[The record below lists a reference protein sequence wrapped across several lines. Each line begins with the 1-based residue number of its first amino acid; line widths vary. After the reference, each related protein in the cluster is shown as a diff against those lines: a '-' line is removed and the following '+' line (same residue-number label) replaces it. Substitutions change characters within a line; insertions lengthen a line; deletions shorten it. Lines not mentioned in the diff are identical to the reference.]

1 MKIVLSLFVVI
12 VIAVVAGGF
21 YIANNMNGLVKDAVE
36 DVGSQVLKTSVTLK
50 AVNIQLLQ
58 GKAKISGLTI
68 ANPQGF
74 DQPHVFQMDN
84 IAVELD
90 LASLI
95 DRVVN
100 VKEVTIDGANVIA
113 EQKGLGTNLQ
123 ALMKNL
129 EGSPDSSNQT
139 VAEDGSSSPE
149 ILIKVGLFQFINSS
163 TNFVSEKWGE
173 KQVSIPDIKL
183 TKLGGEQGL
192 PPEKLAETILKP
204 VLKQLNKA
212 IESRIKELF
221 EGKLKGTLEEKEDEL
236 KKKLSDKLS
245 EKLGDDANGNM
256 DSLKSLLSR

>member
-1 MKIVLSLFVVI
+1 MKIMLSLFVAI
-12 VIAVVAGGF
+12 VVAVVVAGF

-68 ANPQGF
+68 GNPQGF
-74 DQPHVFQMDN
+74 DQPHVFQMDD
-84 IAVELD
+84 ISVEID
-90 LASLI
+90 LASLM
-95 DRVVN
+95 DNVVN
-100 VKEVTIDGANVIA
+100 VKKITIDGANVIA

-129 EGSPDSSNQT
+129 EGSADSSNKT
-139 VAEDGSSSPE
+139 VAEGGSPGPE

-173 KQVSIPDIKL
+173 KQVSIPDIRL

-192 PPEKLAETILKP
+192 PPQKLAETILKP

-212 IESRIKELF
+212 IETRIKELL
-221 EGKLKGTLEEKEDEL
+221 EGKFKGAVEEKQDEL
-236 KKKLSDKLS
+236 KKRLSDKLS
-245 EKLGDDANGNM
+245 EKLGDDASGNM